1 MKIRLSKSYR
11 TYEVYDTIEFNPQD
25 YPELEGMSDDEIIAY
40 LNQNM
45 DDFSVDGNNTLYEQ
59 FVYEGDLIRDKV
71 FDEDYDIFKVEE

>member
-1 MKIRLSKSYR
+1 
-11 TYEVYDTIEFNPQD
+11 
-25 YPELEGMSDDEIIAY
+25 MSDDEIIAY

-59 FVYEGDLIRDKV
+59 FVYEGDLIKDKV